1 MLKPIKIVKSIIN
14 DLIDVTEKYDIILNN
29 ISDLNIEDVID
40 YINISNKLIDEHNTL
55 SILCILVRERVLE
68 MRYRLEF
75 LKDNQF
81 FSYVD
86 ANEAFKTMDAVCEK
100 YPELYDIYGY
110 DIFKKLSIY
119 FYKINEIERI

>member
-1 MLKPIKIVKSIIN
+1 MLKPVKIVKS
-14 DLIDVTEKYDIILNN
+14 LEQEFEDVNKNYNIILEN
-29 ISDLNIEDVID
+29 IKSLNIEDVIN
-40 YINISNKLIDEHNTL
+40 YINISNTIIDEHNTL
-55 SILCILVRERVLE
+55 SILSILVREKVLE

-86 ANEAFKTMDAVCEK
+86 YNEAFKTMDAVCEK
-100 YPELYDIYGY
+100 YPVLYDIYGY

-119 FYKINEIERI
+119 FYKINEIEKI

>member
-1 MLKPIKIVKSIIN
+1 MLKPVKIVKSLEREIK
-14 DLIDVTEKYDIILNN
+14 DVDKNYNIILNN
-29 ISDLNIEDVID
+29 IEALNIEDVID
-40 YINISNKLIDEHNTL
+40 YINISNKSIDKHNTL
-55 SILCILVRERVLE
+55 SILCILVREKVLE
-68 MRYRLEF
+68 KRYRLEF
-75 LKDNQF
+75 LKDNHF

-110 DIFKKLSIY
+110 DIFKNLSIY